1 MMLHADQLQYSWLS
15 TTFSYDLLYIGQGL
29 NSAST
34 GMERN
39 QYGNRWEWI
48 TECTGAGGD
57 GCKWCGNRRD
67 ESEILSLCR
76 PLVDVCSKKQI
87 LCML

>member
-1 MMLHADQLQYSWLS
+1 MLINCSTVVNKVLLRLTVYWAGTELS
-15 TTFSYDLLYIGQGL
+15 IDGDWWGWKETS
-29 NSAST
+29 
-34 GMERN
+34 ME
-39 QYGNRWEWI
+39 NRWGWI

-57 GCKWCGNRRD
+57 GCKGCRNRRD